1 MEACFCSARRRRL
14 RGIGT
19 GPSSLNTISNSPSA
33 STSTRSSYFD
43 RFGGTY
49 GGIGDGS
56 GGVGIGEAFARF
68 RIPRP
73 FAPLGR
79 RHQARTKGAP
89 HEWTPYTPS
98 TNSSPWRSGA
108 ISREPR
114 CFFVVALCLGQ
125 FPSRQRAVRNRYRMG
140 RQSQHGFGLPRG
152 MVDHSAGS
160 RQPRANPLGRAL
172 SSAASATTND
182 RMASTRR
189 LHLSGV
195 TSERCAASS

>member
-1 MEACFCSARRRRL
+1 M
-14 RGIGT
+14 T
-19 GPSSLNTISNSPSA
+19 GHRPRFEIDAAPFSTISKSPSA
-33 STSTRSSYFD
+33 STSTRSSYFE

-49 GGIGDGS
+49 GGMGDCW
-56 GGVGIGEAFARF
+56 GGAVGIGEAFAWF
-68 RIPRP
+68 RTPRP

-79 RHQARTKGAP
+79 RHQARRTGAP
-89 HEWTPYTPS
+89 HEWTPYKPS
-98 TNSSPWRSGA
+98 TNSSPWRA
-108 ISREPR
+108 ALISREPR
-114 CFFVVALCLGQ
+114 CFFVVALCLGR
-125 FPSRQRAVRNRYRMG
+125 FPSRQRAVRKRYRMG